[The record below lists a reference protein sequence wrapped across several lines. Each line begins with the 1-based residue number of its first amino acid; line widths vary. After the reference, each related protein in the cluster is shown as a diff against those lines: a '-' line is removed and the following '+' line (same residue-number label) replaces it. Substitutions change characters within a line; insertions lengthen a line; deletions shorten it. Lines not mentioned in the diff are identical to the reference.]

1 MISDAPSAGP
11 RSTDLIVLLRPCEP
25 GDVPQITAIYAH
37 AVRHG
42 RASFELEPPD
52 KAEMER
58 RRDALVGAGYP
69 YLVAEVGRAVLGYAY
84 AGAYRPRPAYSG
96 TVENSVYVAA
106 AHRGRGLGRLLLA
119 CLIEEA
125 ERRGFRQMVAVIGD
139 SANLASIRLHERL
152 GFTHVGTLRSVG
164 WKHERWLDT
173 VLMQRALG
181 IEDGA
186 PPEIPSRDGTFP
198 R

>member
-1 MISDAPSAGP
+1 MASDATSAVP
-11 RSTDLIVLLRPCEP
+11 RNTDPIAELRPCEP

-37 AVRHG
+37 AVHHG

-52 KAEMER
+52 EAEMEQR
-58 RRDALVGAGYP
+58 RNALVGAGYP
-69 YLVAEVGRAVLGYAY
+69 YFVAEVGGAVVGYSY
-84 AGAYRPRPAYSG
+84 AGAYRPRPAYDS

-106 AHRGRGLGRLLLA
+106 AHHGRGLGRLLLA
-119 CLIEEA
+119 RLINEA

-139 SANLASIRLHERL
+139 SANLASIRLHVSL
-152 GFTHVGTLRSVG
+152 GFAHAGTLRSVG

-181 IEDGA
+181 IGDGA
-186 PPEIPSRDGTFP
+186 PPQNPARDETLP

>member
-1 MISDAPSAGP
+1 MSPDAPSAGV
-11 RSTDLIVLLRPCEP
+11 RSTDPLALLRPCEP

-37 AVRHG
+37 GVRHG

-52 KAEMER
+52 KAEMEQ

-69 YLVAEVGRAVLGYAY
+69 YLVAELSGAVVGYAY
-84 AGAYRPRPAYSG
+84 AGAYRPRPAYSS
-96 TVENSVYVAA
+96 TVESSVYVAA
-106 AHRGRGLGRLLLA
+106 AHHGRGLGRLLLA
-119 CLIEEA
+119 RLIEEA
-125 ERRGFRQMVAVIGD
+125 KRRGFRQMVAVIGD
-139 SANLASIRLHERL
+139 SANLASIRLHESL

-181 IEDGA
+181 IGDGA
-186 PPEIPSRDGTFP
+186 PPETTSRDGTFP

>member
-1 MISDAPSAGP
+1 MTSDARSAGA
-11 RSTDLIVLLRPCEP
+11 RSTDLIALLRPCEP

-69 YLVAEVGRAVLGYAY
+69 YLVAELSGAVVGDAY

-106 AHRGRGLGRLLLA
+106 AHHGRGLGRLLLA
-119 CLIEEA
+119 HLIEEA

-181 IEDGA
+181 IGDGA
-186 PPEIPSRDGTFP
+186 PPETTSRDGTFP

>member
-1 MISDAPSAGP
+1 
-11 RSTDLIVLLRPCEP
+11 
-25 GDVPQITAIYAH
+25 VPQITAIYAH

-52 KAEMER
+52 KAEIEQ

-69 YLVAEVGRAVLGYAY
+69 YLVAEIGRVVVGYAY
-84 AGAYRPRPAYSG
+84 AGAYRSRPAYSG
-96 TVENSVYVAA
+96 TVENSVYVAT
-106 AHRGRGLGRLLLA
+106 AHHRRGLGRLLLA

-125 ERRGFRQMVAVIGD
+125 ERRGLRQMVAVIGD
-139 SANLASIRLHERL
+139 SANLASIRLHESL

-181 IEDGA
+181 IGDGA
-186 PPEIPSRDGTFP
+186 PPETTSRDGTFP

>member
-52 KAEMER
+52 RTEMER

-106 AHRGRGLGRLLLA
+106 AHQGRGLGRLLLA
-119 CLIEEA
+119 RLIEEA
-125 ERRGFRQMVAVIGD
+125 ERRGLRQMVAVIGD
-139 SANLASIRLHERL
+139 SANLASIRLHESL

-181 IEDGA
+181 IGDGA
-186 PPEIPSRDGTFP
+186 PPETPPRDGTFP

>member
-1 MISDAPSAGP
+1 MPM
-11 RSTDLIVLLRPCEP
+11 
-25 GDVPQITAIYAH
+25 
-37 AVRHG
+37 RHG

-52 KAEMER
+52 KAEMEQR
-58 RRDALVGAGYP
+58 RNALVGAGYP
-69 YLVAEVGRAVLGYAY
+69 YLVAEVGRVVVGYAY
-84 AGAYRPRPAYSG
+84 AGAYRSRPAYSG

-106 AHRGRGLGRLLLA
+106 AHHGRGLGGLLLA
-119 CLIEEA
+119 RLIEEA

-139 SANLASIRLHERL
+139 SANLASIRLHESL
-152 GFTHVGTLRSVG
+152 GFTHVGTLRSLG

-181 IEDGA
+181 IGDGA
-186 PPEIPSRDGTFP
+186 PPETPSRNDISP

>member
-52 KAEMER
+52 KAEMEQ

-69 YLVAEVGRAVLGYAY
+69 YLVAELSGAVVGYAY
-84 AGAYRPRPAYSG
+84 AGAYRPRLAYSG
-96 TVENSVYVAA
+96 TVESSVYVAA
-106 AHRGRGLGRLLLA
+106 HHGG
-119 CLIEEA
+119 
-125 ERRGFRQMVAVIGD
+125 
-139 SANLASIRLHERL
+139 
-152 GFTHVGTLRSVG
+152 VG
-164 WKHERWLDT
+164 WG
-173 VLMQRALG
+173 VSCSRA
-181 IEDGA
+181 
-186 PPEIPSRDGTFP
+186 
-198 R
+198 

>member
-106 AHRGRGLGRLLLA
+106 AHHGRGLGRRLLA
-119 CLIEEA
+119 RLIEEA
-125 ERRGFRQMVAVIGD
+125 ERRGLRQMVAVIGD

-164 WKHERWLDT
+164 WKHEGGST
-173 VLMQRALG
+173 
-181 IEDGA
+181 
-186 PPEIPSRDGTFP
+186 PC
-198 R
+198 